1 MLTRLVC
8 KNALVVPFSY
18 SNPWRTT
25 SGFFCDL
32 DFFGYFVWTEHVN
45 LQSGFLF
52 PSSSRLFSYYHQ
64 PDSEMHIILPWA
76 EWNHLHFFGARKE
89 QLRAFV
95 VVRSPRC
102 CTQTSQHKSNYQF
115 FLCVF
120 IGAEPLSLRQLF
132 GNISHFSKRNK
143 KSARFFKW
151 TQSSPTKDYV
161 ISFLAFEKSQ

>member
-8 KNALVVPFSY
+8 KSALVIPFSC

-25 SGFFCDL
+25 PGFFCDL
-32 DFFGYFVWTEHVN
+32 DFLAFFFVRTEHVN

-64 PDSEMHIILPWA
+64 PDSKMHIILPWA

-102 CTQTSQHKSNYQF
+102 CTQTSRHKSNYQF
-115 FLCVF
+115 FFVCVHRS
-120 IGAEPLSLRQLF
+120 GTSLPCANFL
-132 GNISHFSKRNK
+132 GI
-143 KSARFFKW
+143 
-151 TQSSPTKDYV
+151 SPTSRK
-161 ISFLAFEKSQ
+161 EKEKICQVLQMNTIITHKGLSNQLSGF

>member
-8 KNALVVPFSY
+8 KNALAIPFSC

-25 SGFFCDL
+25 PGFFCDL
-32 DFFGYFVWTEHVN
+32 DFLAFIFVRTEHVN

-64 PDSEMHIILPWA
+64 PDSKMHIILPWA

-102 CTQTSQHKSNYQF
+102 CTQTSRHKSNYQF
-115 FLCVF
+115 FCVCVHRSGTSLPAPTF
-120 IGAEPLSLRQLF
+120 WEYLPLLEKKKEKICQVLQMNTIITHKGLSNQLSGF
-132 GNISHFSKRNK
+132 
-143 KSARFFKW
+143 
-151 TQSSPTKDYV
+151 
-161 ISFLAFEKSQ
+161 